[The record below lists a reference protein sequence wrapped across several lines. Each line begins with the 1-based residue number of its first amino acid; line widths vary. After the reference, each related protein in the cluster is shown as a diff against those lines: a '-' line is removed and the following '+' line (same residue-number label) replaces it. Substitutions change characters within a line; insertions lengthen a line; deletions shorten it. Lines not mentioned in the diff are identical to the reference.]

1 MAPALHPPLN
11 AASRPRRR
19 LRHGGRRAAAFGLA
33 ALGLLLGGC
42 VYLRLLAFKRQLAD
56 FDRHF
61 TLQTDDGLRLGC
73 LTPVLLPEDFRWLGL
88 TPETVKTL
96 GSQSE
101 QWRIRWVKQLAPGA
115 PEAEAR
121 DIEMELFF
129 TAGKFTRLYLPECY
143 FVFVPK
149 PFFAGLLRSLGSAG
163 VDRSRR
169 LAEVSFSRAER
180 DALTARVM
188 ATSLAMLLGAP
199 TEQTMDA
206 AHTVLRYRYTPV
218 PPESKHGVFDLAFTF
233 DTPTGQLQRLHGRS
247 PVGELAFNFESPTAP
262 TAPTVPTAPTAP
274 PVPAPAAPAP

>member
-1 MAPALHPPLN
+1 MNSPSL
-11 AASRPRRR
+11 PRH
-19 LRHGGRRAAAFGLA
+19 LPWGRRAAALGLA
-33 ALGLLLGGC
+33 ALCVLLGGC

-96 GSQSE
+96 GQSE
-101 QWRIRWVKQLAPGA
+101 QWRIRWVKELAPGA
-115 PEAEAR
+115 KESDLR

-129 TAGKFTRLYLPECY
+129 TDGKFTRLYLPERY

-169 LAEVSFSRAER
+169 LAEVSFSRTER
-180 DALTARVM
+180 DTLTARVM

-199 TEQTMDA
+199 TEQTSDPV
-206 AHTVLRYRYTPV
+206 HTVLRYRYTPV
-218 PPESKHGVFDLAFTF
+218 PPESKHGLFDIAFTF
-233 DTPTGQLQRLHGRS
+233 DTPTGQLQRLNGRS
-247 PVGELAFNFESPTAP
+247 PVGQLSFNFESP
-262 TAPTVPTAPTAP
+262 
-274 PVPAPAAPAP
+274 PAPAAIAPAP